1 MRIRLKARVTIR
13 VGARVRIGMV
23 SGAQFIECTEQFLE
37 CTTQFISSTNSQNE
51 SNMIT

>member
-1 MRIRLKARVTIR
+1 MRVRLKARVT